1 MRALITAV
9 LLGLGTIGVS
19 ASAPDAL
26 ATARRLYNL
35 GQYDRALEAAR
46 EAAANPATAASARLV
61 IGRINLERYRTSNQ
75 SADLEEARSALN
87 ALDPQTLDPRERV
100 ELQVGFA
107 ELLYVDDQFGAAAE
121 LFDPVLDA
129 SSLLGPNAHER
140 VLDWWANALD
150 RQAQASTDRTS
161 VYGRI
166 VVRMEQELRRD
177 PSSFPAAYWLA
188 AASRGAGDLDRAWA
202 AASAGWI
209 RAVSARDR
217 GVTLRADLDR
227 LVTQAIIPD
236 RAARGP
242 ARDRR
247 QATATMMADWESFK
261 KTWSTNVG
269 STTPST
275 TSLPSNSH
283 RSPRRR

>member
-1 MRALITAV
+1 MHVRVTLL
-9 LLGLGTIGVS
+9 LLGLATAGVT
-19 ASAPDAL
+19 AAGPDAL

-46 EAAANPATAASARLV
+46 EAAATPATAASARLV
-61 IGRINLERYRTSNQ
+61 IGRINLERYRESAQ
-75 SADLEEARSALN
+75 SADLEEAHTVLL
-87 ALDPQTLDPRERV
+87 ALDPQALDGRERV
-100 ELQVGFA
+100 ELQVGLA
-107 ELLYVDDQFGAAAE
+107 ELLYFDDQFGAAAE
-121 LFDPVLDA
+121 LFDPVLEA
-129 SSLLGPNAHER
+129 SSALGPNAHER

-161 VYGRI
+161 VYERI

-177 PSSFPAAYWLA
+177 PASFPASYWLA

-209 RAVSARDR
+209 RGVTARDR

-247 QATATMMADWESFK
+247 QVTATMIADWESFK
-261 KTWSTNVG
+261 KTWSGNTG
-269 STTPST
+269 SSNPSR
-275 TSLPSNSH
+275 TSLPSSSH
-283 RSPRRR
+283 RFQRRP